1 MAGDIGT
8 DGATITVG
16 GEAAAITMVG
26 GTIAIGAECIDPTC
40 EGAAPT
46 GDSFTVSKAARRAEQ
61 LYD

>member
-8 DGATITVG
+8 DGATTTVG

-46 GDSFTVSKAARRAEQ
+46 GDSFKAARRSEQ